1 MSEWSSAGLTWGE
14 AVERIHAAVKAEE
27 AEFLERHGLRGVYAL
42 QLDIAVMVGQTRG
55 EVIRLGEDMF
65 GGIAS
70 VAQLAESQAP
80 DARALGEGL
89 GVHWLKAVDDLL
101 KETTVSGFAAPAA
114 MPVTYQRYAAA
125 GVEAVRFEMP
135 PEMDFGPNG
144 QMPITHHL
152 LSVALG
158 IREAEGLPRYLFDR
172 NVLQG
177 AW

>member
-1 MSEWSSAGLTWGE
+1 MGEWTEAGYTWGE
-14 AVERIHAAVKAEE
+14 AVERIQAAVKADE
-27 AEFLERHGLRGVYAL
+27 AKYGEDHGLRGVFAVR
-42 QLDIAVMVGQTRG
+42 LDVAVVVGQTRG

-65 GGIAS
+65 GGIAG
-70 VAQLAESQAP
+70 VAQLSESQAP

-114 MPVTYQRYAAA
+114 MPVRYRRYTIDP
-125 GVEAVRFEMP
+125 VEATRFEMP
-135 PEMDFGPNG
+135 PELDFGPDG
-144 QMPITHHL
+144 QQPVTHHL
-152 LSVALG
+152 LAVALG
-158 IREAEGLPRYLFDR
+158 IDGWLPDR